1 MPFFL
6 GLLFV
11 LFLYLKKSL
20 SKKKLVGNY
29 IRAISISIFIF
40 QPSIFTNLGNI
51 INCQSFYPY
60 PGKSF
65 IKKAIAEECFTNLYF
80 TWTIS
85 LVLPSFLFYGIIEP
99 TITLV
104 YLLKHRAE
112 LNNTSFLLEISFLIQ
127 GFDKSKFYW

>member
-6 GLLFV
+6 GIMFV
-11 LFLYLKKSL
+11 LFLYLKKSF
-20 SKKKLVGNY
+20 KRKQVVGHY

-40 QPSIFTNLGNI
+40 QPAIFTNLCNI
-51 INCQSFYPY
+51 IDCQSFYPH

-65 IKKAIAEECFTNLYF
+65 IKKALAEECFTNRYF
-80 TWTIS
+80 TWTIA

-99 TITLV
+99 IISLV
-104 YLLKHRAE
+104 YLLMHRAE
-112 LNNTSFLLEISFLIQ
+112 LNNTSFLLYISFLIQ